1 MRALLSIVLSLGLI
15 FPAWSQPLPANGDE
29 PIYNPA
35 ARHQPVVAAGGM
47 VVSQEALASRIGAD
61 ILAKGGNAVDAA
73 VAVGFALA
81 VTLPRAGNLGGGGFM
96 LIHLAGEGRTVAIDY
111 REMAPAAA
119 TRDMYLNAAGQVDKQ
134 KSRFSHLAAGV
145 PGTVAGLVHALENY
159 GSMDLK
165 DVIAPA
171 IRLAADGITVSYDLA
186 DALAR
191 AQGRLAAS
199 PAAKAI
205 FLPRDGAPPQPGDRL
220 VQRDLAWS
228 LRQIRAHGRDGF
240 YKGPLAARIGAD
252 MAAHG
257 GLITEADLAAY
268 RVAER
273 APVTGSYRGYDIVTM
288 PPPSSGGV
296 HVLQILNTIENDD
309 LAAMGAGSADA
320 VHLMAEAMKQAYA
333 DRSVYLGDPDFVDV
347 PVAALIAKR
356 YGREIRA
363 RIDMARA
370 RPAGDI
376 APAANLPAESP
387 QTTHYSVIDKAG
399 NAVANTYTLNFSY
412 GSGHVAAG
420 TGILL
425 NNEMD
430 DFAAKEGVPNA
441 FGLLGDEANAI
452 QPGKRPLSSM
462 TPLMLMKDGKP
473 WLVSG
478 TPGGSTII
486 TTMVQVIVNMAD
498 FGMNA
503 ADAAAMPRFHHQWQ
517 PDRLMLEPGFS
528 PDTLRLLEARGH
540 DLFARGMVWG
550 AVQSAVHDHGLFHG
564 AADPRRPASLA
575 VGVD

>member
-1 MRALLSIVLSLGLI
+1 MRALISFFLSITMIL
-15 FPAWSQPLPANGDE
+15 PAWAQTASGDRDT
-29 PIYNPA
+29 PIYDAA

-96 LIHLAGEGRTVAIDY
+96 LVYLAQTGETVAIDY

-119 TRDMYLNAAGQVDKQ
+119 TRDMFLGPDGKVDQQ
-134 KSRFSHLAAGV
+134 KSRFSHQAAGV
-145 PGTVAGLVHALENY
+145 PGTVAGLLHALEHY
-159 GSMDLK
+159 GTMQVAE
-165 DVIAPA
+165 VIAPA
-171 IRLAADGITVSYDLA
+171 IALARDGIVVSYDLA
-186 DALAR
+186 QALTRAR
-191 AQGRLAAS
+191 ERLAAS
-199 PAAKAI
+199 DAAAAI
-205 FLPRDGAPPQPGDRL
+205 FLPRDGAPPQPGERL
-220 VQRDLAWS
+220 VQADLAWS
-228 LRQIRAHGRDGF
+228 LGQIRDHGRAGF
-240 YKGPLAARIGAD
+240 YGGELAARIAAD
-252 MAAHG
+252 MASHD

-273 APVTGSYRGYDIVTM
+273 EPVTGRYRGHDVALM

-309 LAAMGAGSADA
+309 LAAMGAGSANA
-320 VHLMAEAMKQAYA
+320 MHLLAEAMKQAYA
-333 DRSVYLGDPDFVDV
+333 DRAEYLGDPDFIDV
-347 PVAALIAKR
+347 PVAALIAKD
-356 YGREIRA
+356 YGA
-363 RIDMARA
+363 RIRQAIDMTRA
-370 RPAGDI
+370 RPA
-376 APAANLPAESP
+376 AAIGPGLTLPPESP
-387 QTTHYSVIDKAG
+387 QTTHFSVMDKAG

-412 GSGHVAAG
+412 GSGRVAAG

-441 FGLLGDEANAI
+441 FGLLGDDANAI
-452 QPGKRPLSSM
+452 APGKRPLSSM
-462 TPLMLMKDGKP
+462 TPLIVMKDGKP

-486 TTMVQVIVNMAD
+486 TTMVQVIVNMVD

-503 ADAAAMPRFHHQWQ
+503 ADAAAAPRFHHQWR
-517 PDRLMLEPGFS
+517 PDRLMIEPGFS
-528 PDTLRLLEARGH
+528 PDTLRLLQARGH
-540 DLFARGMVWG
+540 DLFPRQFVWG
-550 AVQSAVHDHGLFHG
+550 AVQSVVHENGLFFG

-575 VGVD
+575 AGVE